1 MPAEDAEYIKL
12 YCQMPPIAKMDAT
25 LNTLKNC
32 E

>member
-1 MPAEDAEYIKL
+1 VAEEANVIKL
-12 YCQMPPIAKMDAT
+12 YCQMPPIAKLDNS